1 MILHSVI
8 GFIFVFFVW
17 LRSGWAVAVID
28 LL

>member
-8 GFIFVFFVW
+8 RFIFVFFVW
-17 LRSGWAVAVID
+17 LRSGWGVAVIG